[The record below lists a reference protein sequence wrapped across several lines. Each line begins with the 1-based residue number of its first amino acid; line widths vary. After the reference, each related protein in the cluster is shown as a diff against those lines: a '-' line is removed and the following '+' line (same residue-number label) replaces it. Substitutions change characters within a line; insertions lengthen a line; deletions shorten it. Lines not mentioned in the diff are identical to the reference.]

1 MFQGPKGYKVKFTCD
16 METVQQNSR
25 FPLFSSKFQS
35 NIYSILFDYWTFK
48 QTNWKTEITTLYV
61 QKV

>member
-1 MFQGPKGYKVKFTCD
+1 

-25 FPLFSSKFQS
+25 FPLFFSKFHS

-48 QTNWKTEITTLYV
+48 QTNRKTEITTLYV
-61 QKV
+61 QKILVLLDQIGKV